1 MRDFISSFTVL
12 EPTVQSRPPSDLLEP
27 GVKDAPG
34 SHRLNQGVVIDTHTQ
49 RRLHTYIESP
59 SIWTFSILTV
69 STSKGISQSSL
80 VYIHLHYQCQTCPP
94 TTLSLRV
101 SVRYSLHRIIDW
113 SNGFMLSGC
122 PYPRNDTSVQ
132 LRNNGGGLVLLQDTQ
147 LIETLAHF
155 SRERIPERYVDCLLN
170 SCHSYL

>member
-1 MRDFISSFTVL
+1 MQVLVSSFTVL
-12 EPTVQSRPPSDLLEP
+12 ESMVPLPPSFRLAGNRGERCSRFPPLEP
-27 GVKDAPG
+27 GCG
-34 SHRLNQGVVIDTHTQ
+34 HRHVHTE
-49 RRLHTYIESP
+49 RHTYIGCP
-59 SIWTFSILTV
+59 STWPFLILTV
-69 STSKGISQSSL
+69 SNSKGISQSSL

-94 TTLSLRV
+94 IILSLRV

-113 SNGFMLSGC
+113 SNDFMLPGC

-155 SRERIPERYVDCLLN
+155 SRERIPERCVDCLLN